1 MGDFVNRIG
10 KEALNAFVE
19 KYEPGT
25 AFKNVKVET
34 LKNWVSEMI
43 FDSAA
48 QIAPLKASGKTHY
61 MHAHILTENVFAAGV
76 QPHGSLSGRCMNH
89 CMHDLCIQN

>member
-34 LKNWVSEMI
+34 LKN
-43 FDSAA
+43 
-48 QIAPLKASGKTHY
+48 
-61 MHAHILTENVFAAGV
+61 
-76 QPHGSLSGRCMNH
+76 
-89 CMHDLCIQN
+89 